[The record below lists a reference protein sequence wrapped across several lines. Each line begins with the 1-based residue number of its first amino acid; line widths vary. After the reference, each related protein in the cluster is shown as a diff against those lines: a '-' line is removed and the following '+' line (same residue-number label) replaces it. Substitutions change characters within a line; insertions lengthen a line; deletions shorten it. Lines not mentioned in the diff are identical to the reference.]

1 MMPRNR
7 ADYPLNVW
15 YAAAWGG
22 ELEHALL
29 ARRICDIPLVLYR
42 TQDGNPAAL
51 EDVCWHRLLPLSKG
65 RLDGDDVVCGY
76 HGLAFDPAGRCTF
89 MPSQKTINPSARV
102 RSFPIVEKYAMV
114 WIWMGDP
121 ALADETL
128 VPDLHWN
135 ADPEWTPALGNTI
148 HAKCDYRLV
157 VDNLMDLTHET
168 FVHGSTLGH
177 RAVAES
183 PFDVTHSERFVTV
196 TRWMKD
202 IVPPPHWAMQ
212 YEYKFGQPDRV
223 DRWQIIR
230 FEAPSTVVI
239 DVGVAK
245 TGSGARDGNR
255 ALGVNGH
262 VLNTMT
268 PETATTSHYFWTFAR
283 NYGLDDPILTE
294 RLRQDV
300 IRVFGEDE
308 VILAAQQTAITQ
320 NDRKPF
326 YNLNIDAG
334 AMWARRLIDRMIE
347 QERPVDNVAAE

>member
-1 MMPRNR
+1 M
-7 ADYPLNVW
+7 
-15 YAAAWGG
+15 
-22 ELEHALL
+22 
-29 ARRICDIPLVLYR
+29 
-42 TQDGNPAAL
+42 
-51 EDVCWHRLLPLSKG
+51 CWHRLYPLSRG

-76 HGLAFDPAGRCTF
+76 HGIAFDAAGRCTF

-102 RSFPIVEKYAMV
+102 RSFPIVEKYAML

-128 VPDLHWN
+128 IPDLHWN
-135 ADPEWTPALGNTI
+135 TDPNWTPALGNTI

-168 FVHGSTLGH
+168 FVHGSSLGH
-177 RAVAES
+177 RAVTES
-183 PFDVTHSERFVTV
+183 AFDVTHGGRFVTL
-196 TRWMKD
+196 TRWMRN
-202 IVPPPHWAMQ
+202 IIPPPHWAMQ
-212 YEYKFGQPDRV
+212 YEYKFGTLDRV

-239 DVGVAK
+239 DVGVARAS
-245 TGSGARDGNR
+245 SGAPEGNR
-255 ALGVNGH
+255 DLGVNGH

-268 PETATTSHYFWTFAR
+268 PETSTTCHYFWTFAR
-283 NYGLDDPILTE
+283 NYGHGDREMTE

-308 VILAAQQTAITQ
+308 VVLAAQQIAI
-320 NDRKPF
+320 NENKRAPF

-334 AMWARRLIDRMIE
+334 AIWSRRLIDRMIE
-347 QERPVDNVAAE
+347 QDRVVTSMAAE